1 MGITRSKVIFFVVFI
16 LCGHRVWFPLV
27 SSQTRFSR
35 AFDVTRDVLWSWM
48 LFAFFLRYAFGTSL
62 THFAIFR
69 LGWGV
74 GVANN
79 VQCLLS
85 SGAMLCYWFL
95 LLHWLSEV
103 MLRYWPLL
111 RHLPL
116 RHLPQGV
123 NAKSLKSTRRCYFIP
138 LKEHNWIYHLITI
151 NQQGFQRLT
160 TQPWPAGL
168 EGRSAPNRQH
178 GDLLPVVW
186 TFPV

>member
-1 MGITRSKVIFFVVFI
+1 M
-16 LCGHRVWFPLV
+16 CGFHWFPLRPGFQGLSTWQEMFFGRGCCSR
-27 SSQTRFSR
+27 SSCDTH
-35 AFDVTRDVLWSWM
+35 
-48 LFAFFLRYAFGTSL
+48 FGTSL